1 MSFKRGDRDACQGEC
16 SWVFKEIPAKERQRI
31 QHMSRTL
38 RFDRGEIIFQE
49 GEPAFGVYV
58 ICRGKVKLAKHS
70 LKGKIQ
76 ILKLLG
82 PGEVLGEKTLFDREV
97 YTAYA
102 QALEATRVHFVERAP
117 FLTLLREHP
126 EIAIQFIEKL
136 SRELKGFQDK
146 LMEASYEG
154 SLERISRLLLMM
166 AKQYGTEAE
175 QGVDIGVTL
184 SRQEL
189 AELTG
194 ISTETAIRMLS
205 RMKDRGLIA
214 MDGQKIF
221 IVDRE
226 GLNRIAEPFLV
237 SLKENLL

>member
-1 MSFKRGDRDACQGEC
+1 MAYTKRSECTGEC
-16 SWVFKEIPAKERQRI
+16 SWVFDQLSPKERKRLQE
-31 QHMSRTL
+31 MSRTL
-38 RFDRGEIIFQE
+38 EFPRGEIIFQE
-49 GEPAFGVYV
+49 GEPAFGVYI
-58 ICRGKVKLAKHS
+58 ICEGKVKLAKHS

-82 PGEVLGEKTLFDREV
+82 QGEVLGEKTLFDREV

-102 QALEATRVHFVERAP
+102 QALEDTQVHFIERAP
-117 FLTLLREHP
+117 FVTLLREHP
-126 EIAIQFIEKL
+126 EISIQFIEKL

-154 SLERISRLLLMM
+154 SLERLSRLLLMM
-166 AKQYGTEAE
+166 AKQYGVETER
-175 QGVDIGVTL
+175 GVDIGVSL

-189 AELTG
+189 AELAG

-214 MDGQKIF
+214 MEGQRIF

-226 GLNRIAEPFLV
+226 GLNQIAEPFLV

>member
-1 MSFKRGDRDACQGEC
+1 MFNQLSPKDRKRLQE
-16 SWVFKEIPAKERQRI
+16 
-31 QHMSRTL
+31 MSRTL
-38 RFDRGEIIFQE
+38 EFPRGEIIFQE
-49 GEPAFGVYV
+49 GEPAFGVYI
-58 ICRGKVKLAKHS
+58 ICAGKVKLAKHS

-82 PGEVLGEKTLFDREV
+82 QGEVLGEKTLFDREV

-102 QALEATRVHFVERAP
+102 QALEDTRVHFIERAP

-126 EIAIQFIEKL
+126 EISIQFIEKL

-154 SLERISRLLLMM
+154 SLERLSRLLLMM
-166 AKQYGTEAE
+166 AKQYGVETER
-175 QGVDIGVTL
+175 GIDIGVSL

-189 AELTG
+189 AELAG

-221 IVDRE
+221 LVDRE
-226 GLNRIAEPFLV
+226 GLNAIAEPFLV